1 MNISEAIQFLQGNE
15 TVKLIASQQGKLGI
29 EGERREI
36 QKALADLFKEAAPCG
51 GCPEDNDYVEFCKIV
66 NAFMS
71 FEIVSSGMR
80 NIWLFESIPFTEN
93 K

>member
-36 QKALADLFKEAAPCG
+36 QKALADLFKEAAP
-51 GCPEDNDYVEFCKIV
+51 EDNDYVEFCKIV

-80 NIWLFESIPFTEN
+80 NIWLFESIPFTER
-93 K
+93 